1 VLPLTHIPVIHLLG
15 RVIKKCIS
23 LRTISSQFLSGHI
36 FGCMRKQHV
45 AILTTIV
52 LVVFCSVNN
61 TRDARADTAGGAL
74 IDATGVS
81 TQSQAHM
88 RYITSGDNH
97 TCVVLVDNSVK
108 CFGMGA
114 DGQLGNGSTD
124 NIGDGTGL
132 SVVTSSAVALGVGRT
147 VRSIAAGAAHTCA
160 LLDNATVKC
169 WGSGLYGRLGYE
181 DSTNKGDSTGQ
192 MADSLPAV
200 ALGTGRTALQ
210 ITVGSQHSC
219 ALLDNYSVK
228 CWGRGT
234 YGQLG
239 LGSTAT
245 IGDGAGEMGDSLVA
259 VAFAAGRSAR
269 FIAAGSNH
277 TCAILDNASVVC
289 WGRGNSGQLGQGA
302 ITNIGHSGLATVAT
316 TPAIDFGSD
325 HTALAISAGDA
336 HTCAIL
342 DNATIKCWGAG
353 GNGRLGSGATTNL
366 GDGAGEMGISL
377 GIVDVGAGRTVR
389 AISAGIAHTCAVLDN
404 ATVKCWGNGGSGK
417 LGYENQDDI
426 GDTNTE
432 MGLNLAAVALGAGR
446 TALAI
451 SAGGTHTCAVLD
463 NASLKCWGD
472 GSSGQLGSNGI
483 AAIGAG
489 PNEMGD
495 ALAIVALGSTVNITT
510 EPTAPQ
516 SVVAVAG
523 DTQAT
528 LSWAAPASN
537 GGSEV
542 TDYVV
547 EYSVQDSG
555 VWSLFEDGVSMSLSA
570 TVTGLVNDTSY
581 SFRISARNIVNT
593 SATALALSAI
603 TPVTTTTTSTTTTST
618 TTSTTTTVLPTTTS
632 SSTTTTTIFP
642 ATTTSTTT
650 STTTTTTFTTTTT
663 TTTVVPQLVVA
674 RSIPSLL
681 VQPFALNKSAL
692 SATQLKRLD
701 RYSNNLKRGDVVT
714 CTSYSS
720 SNPHGTVS
728 RLNVQRARS
737 VCKYLAGKVAGLRF
751 RVVSAIALPATVR
764 SSAAGAI
771 PHWQSLNLLR
781 RVVVEASPGT

>member
-1 VLPLTHIPVIHLLG
+1 
-15 RVIKKCIS
+15 
-23 LRTISSQFLSGHI
+23 
-36 FGCMRKQHV
+36 MRKQHV
-45 AILTTIV
+45 AVLITIA

-61 TRDARADTAGGAL
+61 TRDVRADTAGGAL

-81 TQSQAHM
+81 TQSQARM

-114 DGQLGNGSTD
+114 DGQLGNGTID

-132 SVVTSSAVALGVGRT
+132 SVATSSAVALGVGRT

-181 DSTNKGDSTGQ
+181 DSINKGDSTGQ
-192 MADSLPAV
+192 MGDSLPAV

-239 LGSTAT
+239 IGSTAT

-259 VAFAAGRSAR
+259 VVFAAGRSAR

-302 ITNIGHSGLATVAT
+302 IANIGHSGLATVAT
-316 TPAIDFGSD
+316 TLAIDFGSG

-342 DNATIKCWGAG
+342 DNATIKCWGFG
-353 GNGRLGSGATTNL
+353 SNGRLGSGATANL
-366 GDGAGEMGISL
+366 GDGAGEMGNSL
-377 GIVDVGAGRTVR
+377 GIVNVGTGRTAR
-389 AISAGIAHTCAVLDN
+389 TISAGIAHTCAVLDN
-404 ATVKCWGNGGSGK
+404 ATVKCWGDGTNGR
-417 LGYENQDDI
+417 LGYGSQNSL
-426 GDTNTE
+426 GDGVSE
-432 MGLNLAAVALGAGR
+432 MGDNLAAVALGAGR
-446 TALAI
+446 TALAV

-489 PNEMGD
+489 PNEMGES
-495 ALAIVALGSTVNITT
+495 LAVVALGSTVNIAT

-528 LSWAAPASN
+528 LSWAVPAGN

-547 EYSVQDSG
+547 EYSVQGSG
-555 VWSLFEDGVSMSLSA
+555 VWSLFEDGVSTSLGA

-581 SFRISARNIVNT
+581 SFRISALNVVNT
-593 SATALALSAI
+593 SATALVLSAI
-603 TPVTTTTTSTTTTST
+603 TPVTTTTTTTT

-632 SSTTTTTIFP
+632 TTATTTPTFP

-663 TTTVVPQLVVA
+663 TTTVVPQLIVA
-674 RSIPSLL
+674 RTIPTIV
-681 VQPFALNKSAL
+681 VQPFALNVSAL
-692 SATQLKRLD
+692 SALQLERLD
-701 RYSNNLKRGDVVT
+701 RYSNNLERGDSVT
-714 CTSYSS
+714 CTSFSTNNS
-720 SNPHGTVS
+720 LGMVS

-737 VCKYLAGKVAGLRF
+737 VCKYLSVKVVGLKVK
-751 RVVSAIALPATVR
+751 VVSALAPIATVR
-764 SSAAGAI
+764 SSSHGSG
-771 PHWQSLNLLR
+771 PDWQSLNLLR
-781 RVVVEASPGT
+781 RVVVEARPGT

>member
-1 VLPLTHIPVIHLLG
+1 
-15 RVIKKCIS
+15 
-23 LRTISSQFLSGHI
+23 
-36 FGCMRKQHV
+36 MRKQHV
-45 AILTTIV
+45 AVLITIA

-74 IDATGVS
+74 IDTTGVS
-81 TQSQAHM
+81 TQSQARM

-114 DGQLGNGSTD
+114 DGQLGNGTID

-132 SVVTSSAVALGVGRT
+132 SVATSSAVALGVGRT
-147 VRSIAAGAAHTCA
+147 VRSISAGAAHTCA

-169 WGSGLYGRLGYE
+169 WGYGAVGALGYGG
-181 DSTNKGDSTGQ
+181 TANKGDSTGQ
-192 MADSLPAV
+192 MGDSLPAV

-239 LGSTAT
+239 IGSTAT

-316 TPAIDFGSD
+316 TLAIDLGSGR
-325 HTALAISAGDA
+325 TALAISAGDA

-366 GDGAGEMGISL
+366 GDGAGEMGNSL
-377 GIVDVGAGRTVR
+377 GIVDVGSGRTAR

-404 ATVKCWGNGGSGK
+404 ATVKCWGNGSSGN
-417 LGYENQDDI
+417 LGYENQNNVGDI
-426 GDTNTE
+426 PNQ

-446 TALAI
+446 TALAV

-489 PNEMGD
+489 PYEMGES
-495 ALAIVALGSTVNITT
+495 LVVVALGSTVNIAT

-523 DTQAT
+523 DAQAT
-528 LSWAAPASN
+528 LSWVAPASN
-537 GGSEV
+537 GGLEV

-547 EYSVQDSG
+547 EYSVQGSG

-581 SFRISARNIVNT
+581 SFRVSALNVINT

-632 SSTTTTTIFP
+632 SSTTTTTTVP
-642 ATTTSTTT
+642 ADTTSSST
-650 STTTTTTFTTTTT
+650 STSTS

>member
-1 VLPLTHIPVIHLLG
+1 
-15 RVIKKCIS
+15 
-23 LRTISSQFLSGHI
+23 
-36 FGCMRKQHV
+36 
-45 AILTTIV
+45 
-52 LVVFCSVNN
+52 
-61 TRDARADTAGGAL
+61 
-74 IDATGVS
+74 
-81 TQSQAHM
+81 
-88 RYITSGDNH
+88 
-97 TCVVLVDNSVK
+97 
-108 CFGMGA
+108 
-114 DGQLGNGSTD
+114 
-124 NIGDGTGL
+124 
-132 SVVTSSAVALGVGRT
+132 
-147 VRSIAAGAAHTCA
+147 
-160 LLDNATVKC
+160 
-169 WGSGLYGRLGYE
+169 LGYE
-181 DSTNKGDSTGQ
+181 DSINKGDSTGQ
-192 MADSLPAV
+192 MGDSLPAV

-239 LGSTAT
+239 IGSTAT

-259 VAFAAGRSAR
+259 VVFAAGRSAR

-302 ITNIGHSGLATVAT
+302 IANIGHSGLATVAT
-316 TPAIDFGSD
+316 TLAIDFGSG

-342 DNATIKCWGAG
+342 DNATIKCWGFG
-353 GNGRLGSGATTNL
+353 SNGRLGSGATANL
-366 GDGAGEMGISL
+366 GDGAGEMGNSL
-377 GIVDVGAGRTVR
+377 GIVNVGTGRTAR
-389 AISAGIAHTCAVLDN
+389 TISAGIAHTCAVLDN
-404 ATVKCWGNGGSGK
+404 ATVKCWGDGTNGR
-417 LGYENQDDI
+417 LGYGSQNSL
-426 GDTNTE
+426 GDGVSE
-432 MGLNLAAVALGAGR
+432 MGDNLAAVALGAGR
-446 TALAI
+446 TALAV

-489 PNEMGD
+489 PNEMGES
-495 ALAIVALGSTVNITT
+495 LAVVALGSTVNIAT

-528 LSWAAPASN
+528 LSWAVPAGN

-547 EYSVQDSG
+547 EYSVQGSG
-555 VWSLFEDGVSMSLSA
+555 VWSLFEDGVSTSLGA

-581 SFRISARNIVNT
+581 SFRISALNVVNT
-593 SATALALSAI
+593 SATALVLSAI
-603 TPVTTTTTSTTTTST
+603 TPVTTTTTTTT

-632 SSTTTTTIFP
+632 TTATTTPTFP

-663 TTTVVPQLVVA
+663 TTTVVPQLIVA
-674 RSIPSLL
+674 RTIPTIV
-681 VQPFALNKSAL
+681 VQPFALNVSAL
-692 SATQLKRLD
+692 SALQLERLD
-701 RYSNNLKRGDVVT
+701 RYSNNLERGDSVT
-714 CTSYSS
+714 CTSFSTNNS
-720 SNPHGTVS
+720 LGMVS

-737 VCKYLAGKVAGLRF
+737 VCKYLSVKVVGLKVK
-751 RVVSAIALPATVR
+751 VVSALAPIATVR
-764 SSAAGAI
+764 SSSHGSG
-771 PHWQSLNLLR
+771 PDWQSLNLLR
-781 RVVVEASPGT
+781 RVVVEARPGT